1 VNKRRRLLIAVGV
14 SALAAPFV
22 SIAQQPVKVWRIGF
36 LGQVSAS
43 ALAATRVDPL
53 RQGLREFGYIEGK
66 NLVIEVRGA
75 NKYEQLPA
83 LAEEL
88 VRLKIDVLVVQGT
101 PAALAAKRATT
112 TIPIV
117 MPSVADPVAT
127 GLVASLAR
135 PGGNI
140 TGFTYLTSEITAK
153 RLEILKEVLPRIKRI
168 AVLVNPNNTSTKNSV
183 QAIEVAA
190 RSLKL
195 ELQQFDVRSV
205 EDVEGAFSLMTEKHI
220 EAIVVVDDAVLN
232 INVKKIAELAA
243 KKRLPSIGI
252 TELVL
257 AGGLISYGMDLP
269 EMYRRSAFF
278 IDKILKGAKPG
289 DIPIERPTI
298 FELIVN
304 QKTAKAL
311 GIKFPQTIMV
321 QATKVIE

>member
-1 VNKRRRLLIAVGV
+1 
-14 SALAAPFV
+14 
-22 SIAQQPVKVWRIGF
+22 
-36 LGQVSAS
+36 
-43 ALAATRVDPL
+43 
-53 RQGLREFGYIEGK
+53 
-66 NLVIEVRGA
+66 
-75 NKYEQLPA
+75 
-83 LAEEL
+83 
-88 VRLKIDVLVVQGT
+88 
-101 PAALAAKRATT
+101 
-112 TIPIV
+112 
-117 MPSVADPVAT
+117 
-127 GLVASLAR
+127 
-135 PGGNI
+135 
-140 TGFTYLTSEITAK
+140 
-153 RLEILKEVLPRIKRI
+153 
-168 AVLVNPNNTSTKNSV
+168 VLVNPNNTSTKNSV